1 MKKRLSILVMLAFI
15 CNILLGIFLNIS
27 FASSNKKSK
36 KNNID
41 SYWSTNNAPLFYGTT
56 KITLRKDIL
65 DNFDLLDARFRIFA
79 KDFEDGDLTPQITH
93 SENVNINEIGNYEII
108 YKVTDSHHNLST
120 LTVPVIVTDNENVKI
135 NVERTLYTTPS
146 VWNMDLAGF
155 SRCNYGDRQILGVHL
170 AANQSIKA
178 RVITSENN
186 INVNFFNND
195 SYNETSHVLPTTGEW
210 TTLENTKDGI
220 GYDAVPLV
228 KTAVLSKANTQINKT
243 FKLELEYDETIKPL
257 NYYHYLDNEENF
269 RNQWTESQNSYS
281 VIENEVLTLVV
292 PLTDMPYMTNY
303 YKNGFKSLDLFLEYY
318 QKVVEKMDEYV
329 GLDFNPEKITDQ
341 NVRTKYLVKANVHG
355 VGAAYY
361 AGDHVGVNNASM
373 RSFFE
378 MNWGGLHELAH
389 GYQGSLGKGEMLL
402 GEVANNIL
410 GHYIQIDKNIY
421 FHQGDWLGSLPS
433 IEENRNEQRLSG
445 KTFLEVDEPTRLYV
459 IINLFNK
466 FEGGTTY
473 AKMFSWYREQLNLG
487 RTMTNQDAYVES
499 IADIYNI
506 NIIPYMEDWGLNI
519 SDSTKSKVYQ
529 NNYPLINI
537 LKDFVQED
545 NLQKIMIN
553 ENFDKKYSLITN
565 DIFQKYEIKSDLTI
579 NIDIDDFSKINGKVI
594 LLKQGNETIKSIKID
609 NVNIKVENVP
619 IGTYFLQM
627 PVIDGYGQDYIYAQ
641 VKEGQETDTT
651 YIYSKLE
658 NVDYNNYLKM
668 QVLGYN
674 FDTIAYQLTF
684 KNNYSKAKISYPN
697 QSSMSGNEYIKI
709 YNSEGTLITEDVSTG
724 GYFDF
729 NKGSHEIEIDVG
741 YVIEV
746 KYPNKY
752 NNKVKV
758 FSTLT
763 GNLLSEYNATDTIT
777 RYVVIDNGLIREDM
791 SEDTANEIAYEQIK
805 PSLIAIIENYKSK
818 VTDTELNNKFIN
830 FKEKAEVIDAY
841 TRLNEKDQIPYTSLI
856 TAIKRGGSP
865 IVTAKL
871 ENLEYKVGEEIDLYN
886 LITAIDNED
895 GTILINKSNTVIET
909 RLDNK
914 IAGTYDVIYKVSDSD
929 NNITTKTLQIKIIAD
944 QVPEEKPE
952 LPDEEPEF
960 PDEEPD
966 IPDEDEDKGETEDED
981 QTITDGDDN
990 NQISVDTPISP
1001 NKALD
1006 KDINE
1011 NVNTIQISE
1020 TVPNSSNNKQEEDNN
1035 QELETVNSDTSNQDN
1050 NNFVEE
1056 EKILPNEIEEENHA
1070 PNKIDLSA
1078 NSEDSSHLIIKIV
1091 MLLLA
1096 SATCLFIVIKKIRQH
1111 DRK

>member
-1 MKKRLSILVMLAFI
+1 MVL
-15 CNILLGIFLNIS
+15 
-27 FASSNKKSK
+27 
-36 KNNID
+36 
-41 SYWSTNNAPLFYGTT
+41 
-56 KITLRKDIL
+56 
-65 DNFDLLDARFRIFA
+65 
-79 KDFEDGDLTPQITH
+79 
-93 SENVNINEIGNYEII
+93 
-108 YKVTDSHHNLST
+108 
-120 LTVPVIVTDNENVKI
+120 IVTDDENVKI

-146 VWNMDLAGF
+146 VWNMDLAVF

-195 SYNETSHVLPTTGEW
+195 
-210 TTLENTKDGI
+210 
-220 GYDAVPLV
+220 
-228 KTAVLSKANTQINKT
+228 
-243 FKLELEYDETIKPL
+243 
-257 NYYHYLDNEENF
+257 
-269 RNQWTESQNSYS
+269 SYS

-318 QKVVEKMDEYV
+318 QKVVEKMDAYV

-459 IINLFNK
+459 IINLFNT

-545 NLQKIMIN
+545 
-553 ENFDKKYSLITN
+553 
-565 DIFQKYEIKSDLTI
+565 
-579 NIDIDDFSKINGKVI
+579 
-594 LLKQGNETIKSIKID
+594 
-609 NVNIKVENVP
+609 
-619 IGTYFLQM
+619 
-627 PVIDGYGQDYIYAQ
+627 
-641 VKEGQETDTT
+641 
-651 YIYSKLE
+651 
-658 NVDYNNYLKM
+658 NYLKM

-818 VTDTELNNKFIN
+818 VSDEELNNKFIN
-830 FKEKAEVIDAY
+830 FKEKNEVIDAY
-841 TRLNEKDQIPYTSLI
+841 TKLKEKDQIPYTTLI

-865 IVTAKL
+865 IVKVKF
-871 ENLEYKVGEEIDLYN
+871 ENLEYKVGEELDLYS

-895 GTILINKSNTVIET
+895 GDILINKSNTVIET
-909 RLDNK
+909 TLDFQ
-914 IAGTYDVIYKVSDSD
+914 IAGTYDVIYQVSDSD
-929 NNITTKTLQIKIIAD
+929 NNITAKTLQIKLIDD
-944 QVPEEKPE
+944 QI
-952 LPDEEPEF
+952 PDEEPEL
-960 PDEEPD
+960 PNEDQGKT
-966 IPDEDEDKGETEDED
+966 EDEDK
-981 QTITDGDDN
+981 TITDGDDN
-990 NQISVDTPISP
+990 NQTLVNTPIP
-1001 NKALD
+1001 PDKALD
-1006 KDINE
+1006 KDINK
-1011 NVNTIQISE
+1011 NVNSIQISE
-1020 TVPNSSNNKQEEDNN
+1020 TIPNSSNNKPEEDNN
-1035 QELETVNSDTSNQDN
+1035 QDLDTVISDNSNQNN

-1056 EKILPNEIEEENHA
+1056 EKILPNEIEEENHG
-1070 PNKIDLSA
+1070 PNKIDLSTI
-1078 NSEDSSHLIIKIV
+1078 SEESSHLIIQIV

-1111 DRK
+1111 DSK